1 MYVVS
6 VSVLAGIVTAIVC
19 GTTKGLEAWIP
30 TSLSRSSPGGSPSS
44 AGEWVSIEDEARKC
58 SSDLVVVVM
67 AGNKLGI
74 IARRRRFPRLWHR
87 VVREQSL
94 PERVS
99 VAFMLDTSTAS
110 ATR

>member
-1 MYVVS
+1 MYWYV

-30 TSLSRSSPGGSPSS
+30 NSQPRSPGGSPS

-58 SSDLVVVVM
+58 SSDLMVVVM
-67 AGNKLGI
+67 AGSKLGI
-74 IARRRRFPRLWHR
+74 IAHGRRFPRLWHR

-110 ATR
+110 AT